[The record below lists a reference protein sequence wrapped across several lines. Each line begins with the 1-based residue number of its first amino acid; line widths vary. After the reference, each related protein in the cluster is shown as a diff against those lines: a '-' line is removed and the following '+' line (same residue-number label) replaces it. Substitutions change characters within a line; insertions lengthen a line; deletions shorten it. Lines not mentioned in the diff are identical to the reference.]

1 MKGHFISHCQNFL
14 NGLDEY
20 LPQLIDETAKVLLAK
35 PDIISD
41 ISAIMIYGNDMLY
54 LETYVH
60 LLIKKCFGKNTL
72 RFETNDEEDYMFT
85 DVHFEMDYN
94 PKHNNRI
101 KALVTNRSI
110 SGKQVVF
117 VLKSPQN
124 LASLR
129 HVMDSNP
136 QAKFIVLTKS
146 IKSMDTSRFMMVRL
160 SFVYERCYEF
170 VKGFCGY
177 SKTFAEFRD
186 GFKDKSLIM
195 FITKLQGNGEKLALY
210 KAIDKALDDVKK
222 TRKPLEKMHIVR
234 DLCYKLYHMNV
245 PLDMLCKYIITSYQE
260 SPNIVDIVQISAAC
274 QLESVQ
280 SNKSM
285 LCYED
290 YFLKVIQKTT

>member
-1 MKGHFISHCQNFL
+1 LPDLL
-14 NGLDEY
+14 NDTARALLD
-20 LPQLIDETAKVLLAK
+20 K
-35 PDIISD
+35 PDVISD
-41 ISAIMIYGNDMLY
+41 IPAIMIYGNDMLY

-60 LLIKKCFGKNTL
+60 LLIKKYFGKNTL
-72 RFETNDEEDYMFT
+72 RFESNEEEDYVFT
-85 DVHFEMDYN
+85 DVHFEMEYN

-129 HVMDSNP
+129 NVMDSNP
-136 QAKFIVLTKS
+136 HAKFIVLTKS
-146 IKSMDTSRFMMVRL
+146 IKSMDTSRFMMIRL
-160 SFVYERCYEF
+160 SFVYEKCYEF

-177 SKTFAEFRD
+177 SKTLAEFRD
-186 GFKDKSLIM
+186 EFKDKSLIM

-210 KAIDKALDDVKK
+210 KAIDQALEDVRK
-222 TRKPLEKMHIVR
+222 TKKPLERIHIVR

-260 SPNIVDIVQISAAC
+260 SPYIADIVQISAAC

-290 YFLKVIQKTT
+290 YFLKVIQKIT